1 MYHSLSAPLTDFYVS
16 VCHCLFISDLNILH
30 CVVRFLEKKV
40 IKVIYKMIII
50 IIRIQIAIVSVRA
63 ELIELLNMNMDGQG
77 QEHG

>member
-1 MYHSLSAPLTDFYVS
+1 MP